1 MSNFSPISTQSQ
13 SLEVGS
19 YRAKVFGWLFF
30 SFVVCALGTSWLGPM
45 VPPSA
50 IMPLGIGLIL
60 TMVLAGFVRK
70 LSFLQPVF
78 LVAVPLILG
87 IVMHPVLE
95 SYFNAGQ
102 GNVVVMAAAGTALV
116 FGLTGI
122 VAWKSKASIDGWMP
136 KLMVILLAV
145 IGVSLLNVFLFKL
158 SFLSLAIAWV
168 TLIVFTLFT
177 FHDIQKIRDAGVH
190 GEPASAVAL
199 NIFLDII
206 NIFQA
211 LLRIIGGR

>member
-1 MSNFSPISTQSQ
+1 MSNFSPIPATTKN
-13 SLEVGS
+13 LDVGA
-19 YRAKVFGWLFF
+19 YRAQVFGWLFF
-30 SFVVCALGTSWLGPM
+30 SFIVCALGTAWIGPM

-50 IMPLGIGLIL
+50 IMPLSIALIL
-60 TMVLAGFVRK
+60 AMVLSGFVRK

-87 IVMHPVLE
+87 IVLHPVLE
-95 SYFNAGQ
+95 SYTQAGM
-102 GNVVVMAAAGTALV
+102 GNIIVMAAAGTALV

-122 VAWKSKASIDGWMP
+122 VAWRSKASIEGWMP

-168 TLIVFTLFT
+168 TLALFTLFT
-177 FHDIQKIRDAGVH
+177 FHDIQKIRDAGMH
-190 GEPASAVAL
+190 GEPASSVAL
-199 NIFLDII
+199 NIFLDLI
-206 NIFQA
+206 NIFTS
-211 LLRIIGGR
+211 LLRILSGR